1 MLALAAIH
9 DRMPSQKYRDS
20 LLTSPF
26 MSPYSLLAIVSWS
39 FKYEVGKLIDK
50 SLKLV
55 QLTKIGCGFALQLRV
70 YIHTLGVSHQVL
82 AILLPQPHT
91 PPSQVSRSVS
101 VMTRRCPFRIGSQL
115 PYHRNQV
122 ENFKCSAGKST
133 AFARLR
139 DGF

>member
-82 AILLPQPHT
+82 AILLPQ
-91 PPSQVSRSVS
+91 VSCSVS
-101 VMTRRCPFRIGSQL
+101 VMTRHCPFRIGSQL

-133 AFARLR
+133 AFARPR